1 MKRRAEIAKALL
13 DLRAQSHPEDY
24 YAELR
29 RIVVLSVGHERDL
42 RRLLRELEDRYP
54 EAYERV
60 TKQPKRSVNW
70 QRDIHRYA
78 SWLEAKEN
86 GVSQTRWLERA
97 KVAIDARRK
106 TVAFE
111 PLDKKTLRDLQK
123 KYEKDAKFR
132 SSVEDFRRLLGTI
145 R

>member
-1 MKRRAEIAKALL
+1 MKRRTRIAKELAA
-13 DLRAQSHPEDY
+13 LRAQSHPEEFHG
-24 YAELR
+24 ELR
-29 RIVVLSVGHERDL
+29 RIVIQDAAHEPNL

-54 EAYERV
+54 EAYERA

-111 PLDKKTLRDLQK
+111 PLDKKTLRDLRK
-123 KYEKDAKFR
+123 RYEADSNFR
-132 SSVEDFRRLLGTI
+132 ACVEEFRTQLRTV
-145 R
+145 